1 MQLGQGKTERAEAT
15 LKETLTYYE
24 QLADQFPD
32 VLMYQ
37 FAMARTLQQLAQV
50 YADDKR
56 TDLAKGSLDTAITRL
71 EVLASGTRVRGPVV
85 LLLNRLR
92 ESRSKLGD

>member
-1 MQLGQGKTERAEAT
+1 MQGKTERAEET
-15 LKETLTYYE
+15 LKDALMHHQ

-32 VLMYQ
+32 VLMYE
-37 FAMARTLQQLAQV
+37 FALARTLQQLAHI
-50 YADDKR
+50 YADEKQM
-56 TDLAKGSLDTAITRL
+56 DLAKGSLDTAITRL
-71 EVLASGTRVRGPVV
+71 EKHSSRSRVRNPVV